1 MRGHLTEKAD
11 VFSFGVLA
19 LEVVAGRPNA
29 DPTLV
34 PDQVY
39 LLDWVLLLSLC
50 AALVSIFFFTSF
62 FVCISWSMLDVM
74 NTTVLAGIQKYLGI
88 AKNALR
94 FCRPSF

>member
-50 AALVSIFFFTSF
+50 AALVSIFFFLLLF
-62 FVCISWSMLDVM
+62 LCVYHGVCW
-74 NTTVLAGIQKYLGI
+74 T
-88 AKNALR
+88 
-94 FCRPSF
+94 